1 MKKAICIGII
11 IILVIVAA
19 LAAIKAFTK
28 ERGNIETDDFGVLL
42 PSIIILAV
50 IMIFGGIVCF

>member
-11 IILVIVAA
+11 IILVIVVA

-28 ERGNIETDDFGVLL
+28 ERGNIETEAFGVLL
-42 PSIIILAV
+42 ASIIILAV
-50 IMIFGGIVCF
+50 VMIFGGIVCF